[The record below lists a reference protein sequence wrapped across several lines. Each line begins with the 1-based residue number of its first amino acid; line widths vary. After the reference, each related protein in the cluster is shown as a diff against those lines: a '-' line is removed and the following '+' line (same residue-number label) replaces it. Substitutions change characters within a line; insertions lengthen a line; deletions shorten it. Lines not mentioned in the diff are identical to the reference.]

1 MAEHRTQEEINMELF
16 QTADDAWNA
25 QDLETFS
32 ARHAKDVD
40 VYLPGQPDQHGI
52 DEHTE
57 FALRSF
63 KAFPDQRVENR
74 PYKVFFASG
83 DWVLSIARYHGTMT
97 GPLILP
103 DGTEIPP
110 TGKSFDV
117 DFATVGHWKDGQMI
131 EEYLFYDV
139 ATFMQQIGLS

>member
-1 MAEHRTQEEINMELF
+1 MTIEERNMELF
-16 QTADDAWNA
+16 QKADDAWNA

-32 ARHAKDVD
+32 ARHAKEV
-40 VYLPGQPDQHGI
+40 VVNAPGQTPQRGLDA
-52 DEHTE
+52 HTE

-83 DWVLSIARYHGTMT
+83 DWVLSIARYTGTMT
-97 GPLILP
+97 GPLVLQ

-117 DFATVGHWKDGQMI
+117 DFATVGHWEDGQMI
-131 EEYLFYDV
+131 EEYLFYDI
-139 ATFMQQIGLS
+139 ATFNQQVGLAE